1 MWSVPRAAAYHPFM
15 TLAEVLQLPE
25 RNLPSAAKLGLS
37 WQYLAY
43 MFVGRTKW
51 DYAYGFSTELGRQSA
66 STLVNGSITDIS
78 VLLFYVTVANDFSL
92 TIKFVVW
99 QWSPQLRALVTF
111 HSGSCTVPFLNAH
124 GWPLSALPLNRLTFG
139 SSLWPCSLLPHLLRK
154 WHITWQTDRLGQR
167 GPTCTLSLSTV
178 LTNAPVHLS
187 QSLVEE

>member
-43 MFVGRTKW
+43 LFVGRTKW
-51 DYAYGFSTELGRQSA
+51 DYAYGFSTELGSLNAGERQHHRYFCTAFLCDSGKWLFPHHQVRGLAMITSA
-66 STLVNGSITDIS
+66 KSTGTFSFW
-78 VLLFYVTVANDFSL
+78 LLH
-92 TIKFVVW
+92 
-99 QWSPQLRALVTF
+99 SPL
-111 HSGSCTVPFLNAH
+111 LNAH
-124 GWPLSALPLNRLTFG
+124 GWPLSALPLNHLTFG
-139 SSLWPCSLLPHLLRK
+139 SSLWPHSLLPHLLRK
-154 WHITWQTDRLGQR
+154 WHITWQTGRLGQR